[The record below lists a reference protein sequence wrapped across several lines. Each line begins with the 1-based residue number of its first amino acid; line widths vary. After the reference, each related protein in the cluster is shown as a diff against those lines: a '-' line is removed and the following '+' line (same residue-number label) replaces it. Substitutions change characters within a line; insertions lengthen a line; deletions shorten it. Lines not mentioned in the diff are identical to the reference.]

1 MGRRKAWALAWLLAA
16 TLSALFLQAPSAR
29 GDELLVNGGFED
41 SVDHWVA
48 KGGILQSADGS
59 GRGGSA
65 AGVFS
70 VDAVH
75 SHRVSQCVPASGEVD
90 YQFSGWVA
98 WPGEEQAPSTYLRVS
113 WYGQADCHG
122 DEVGSVYDSATVPLV
137 HAGRWYHLT
146 LDTKALVTTVRSA
159 RVSMFVIG
167 DSTVYLD
174 DFSFT
179 GPPAPSPTPSPTP
192 PQTQIPSPTASPSPS
207 PRPIASPTPTPVASP
222 SPTAVPTATE
232 VPSTPTPSRTPAAV
246 LANAG
251 FEEADAE
258 GRPLGWQK
266 YGGELRRSAVAKQE
280 GRFAAA
286 FTSRTTSTKWAFQT
300 VTVEGGEAYV
310 LSGYA
315 LKNNANVQGAY
326 LRLSWY
332 ASPDGSGTAIGS
344 VDSTTRLTDDSPDFR
359 FLTTGPVEAP
369 SEAASAKVRLMLDPV
384 SEAEGK
390 VYFDDISLEETIMP
404 PPTQTAV
411 PSPLATTTQMPL
423 APPSDAPQ
431 DLPLPAVTPMPPAEE
446 PPSPSSPT
454 ALPPSP
460 TVLDATLGDSEA
472 VASSR
477 DGFSQSEAEPEETL
491 SRTPVVLYR
500 ERRPAQ
506 PARAERGV
514 AAAAGEGDGLRLS
527 ALVLATAVPAAIAA
541 AAAFFVWRRLKKRA
555 RPP

>member
-16 TLSALFLQAPSAR
+16 TLSALLLQAPSAR

-41 SVDHWVA
+41 GAADPW
-48 KGGILQSADGS
+48 KTRGGELEVEAGL

-65 AGVFS
+65 AGVFTS
-70 VDAVH
+70 GPAPTQH
-75 SHRVSQCVPASGEVD
+75 QVSQCVS
-90 YQFSGWVA
+90 A
-98 WPGEEQAPSTYLRVS
+98 WPGSEYTFSGYLAWADGDEPPSVYLWISAYEQTDCFGPELPSPWNDWDTVSLEQAGS
-113 WYGQADCHG
+113 WYRL
-122 DEVGSVYDSATVPLV
+122 ATVAAESPP
-137 HAGRWYHLT
+137 AT
-146 LDTKALVTTVRSA
+146 RSA
-159 RVSMFVIG
+159 RVRIVIVQ
-167 DSTVYLD
+167 SAATVYLD

-192 PQTQIPSPTASPSPS
+192 PQTQTPSPTASPSPS
-207 PRPIASPTPTPVASP
+207 PRPIASPTPVASP

-232 VPSTPTPSRTPAAV
+232 VPSTPTPTRTPAAV

-251 FEEADAE
+251 FEEADGE
-258 GRPLGWQK
+258 GRPLDWQK

-280 GRFAAA
+280 GWFAAA

-315 LKNNANVQGAY
+315 LKNDANVQGAY

-332 ASPDGSGTAIGS
+332 ASPDGSGTAIDN
-344 VDSTTRLTDDSPDFR
+344 VDSTTRLADDSPDFR
-359 FLTTGPVEAP
+359 FLTTDPVEAP

-390 VYFDDISLEETIMP
+390 VYFDDISLEETVMP

-411 PSPLATTTQMPL
+411 PSPPSAATQMPL
-423 APPSDAPQ
+423 ALPSDAPQ
-431 DLPLPAVTPMPPAEE
+431 GLPLLAVTPMPPAEE
-446 PPSPSSPT
+446 PPSP
-454 ALPPSP
+454 
-460 TVLDATLGDSEA
+460 TVLGATLGDSET

-477 DGFSQSEAEPEETL
+477 NGFSQSGAEPEETP
-491 SRTPVVLYR
+491 SRTPVVLHR
-500 ERRPAQ
+500 ERRSAQ
-506 PARAERGV
+506 SVRSARAERGV
-514 AAAAGEGDGLRLS
+514 AAAAGEGDGLWLS
-527 ALVLATAVPAAIAA
+527 ALILAAAATAATTA